1 MKSVRHCL
9 PANAGFEQFR
19 RDRLVFQ
26 NQLRNFVV
34 EIGNLLDE
42 IGVGLIPRPTPAIA
56 MPCAIWPKLIAKES
70 ASAPIKP
77 KRTSGRREQKQSRHD
92 SFSLVLLAALS
103 ETHFDLAF

>member
-1 MKSVRHCL
+1 MAAAWR
-9 PANAGFEQFR
+9 GTR
-19 RDRLVFQ
+19 RKPSLF
-26 NQLRNFVV
+26 F
-34 EIGNLLDE
+34 IK
-42 IGVGLIPRPTPAIA
+42 RPTPAIA